1 MSEPVSGIPEHVK
14 STNPTFDPKL
24 MVFPW
29 DQHDV
34 RDLYRESWNIDPRL
48 GQHKPCINI
57 GYIGN
62 SGEDSDGHVSF
73 STAPSKLFVRGLLS
87 STHLV
92 KLFDSTNHT
101 FLIQAS

>member
-1 MSEPVSGIPEHVK
+1 
-14 STNPTFDPKL
+14 